1 MTDGEITDLITARSK
16 FEEDMS
22 LQFTPCG
29 NQIAIHIERYLFT
42 YIGSAVITVEELVSI
57 FEVKVL
63 FIQTLKKISN
73 EIFIFRDLLDKLM
86 MREVSLMQYLW

>member
-1 MTDGEITDLITARSK
+1 MSDGEITDLITARSK

-29 NQIAIHIERYLFT
+29 NQIAIHI
-42 YIGSAVITVEELVSI
+42 ASI

-63 FIQTLKKISN
+63 FIQTLKKSIPD
-73 EIFIFRDLLDKLM
+73 IFDLPPT
-86 MREVSLMQYLW
+86 